1 MSANIWAPVRE
12 RLTVEAGDFPDERL
26 APGAV
31 EEWKCWQTPSSAA
44 AFLGPAVSLTEE
56 VWRHVARLEGYS

>member
-1 MSANIWAPVRE
+1 M
-12 RLTVEAGDFPDERL
+12 TVEAGDFPDERL